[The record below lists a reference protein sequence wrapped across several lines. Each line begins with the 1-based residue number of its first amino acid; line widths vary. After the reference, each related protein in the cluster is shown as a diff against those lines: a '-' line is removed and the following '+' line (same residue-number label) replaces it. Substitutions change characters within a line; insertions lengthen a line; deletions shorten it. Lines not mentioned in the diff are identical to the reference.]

1 MYIAGGSALHLYTG
15 SRVTRDVDAAFSHR
29 IALPDD
35 LEVSYPAEDGNAALL
50 YFDRNYNDTLGL
62 LHEDAYDNAIPIALH
77 GVDRAVLDVRLLS
90 PLDLAVSKLGR
101 FSSQDRE
108 DIRTLARAGLINAD
122 ALRQRAE
129 EALGAYIGNLD
140 RLRGSIDIVQGH
152 RGALKHNCMK
162 GRRSDLSLA
171 LTETGR
177 SDASRRAR
185 NTAAA
190 PNTYDT

>member
-15 SRVTRDVDAAFSHR
+15 SRLTRDVDAAIR
-29 IALPDD
+29 
-35 LEVSYPAEDGNAALL
+35 
-50 YFDRNYNDTLGL
+50 
-62 LHEDAYDNAIPIALH
+62 
-77 GVDRAVLDVRLLS
+77 DVHLLS
-90 PLDLAVSKLGR
+90 QLDLTVSKPGR

-108 DIRTLARAGLINAD
+108 DIRTLARSGLINAD

-129 EALGAYIGNLD
+129 EALGRYIGNLD

-152 RGALKHNCMK
+152 RGALKHNCRK

-190 PNTYDT
+190 PNTYDA

>member
-1 MYIAGGSALHLYTG
+1 MSPAHPAHPH
-15 SRVTRDVDAAFSHR
+15 VHR
-29 IALPDD
+29 
-35 LEVSYPAEDGNAALL
+35 
-50 YFDRNYNDTLGL
+50 RWQ
-62 LHEDAYDNAIPIALH
+62 
-77 GVDRAVLDVRLLS
+77 
-90 PLDLAVSKLGR
+90 DLAVSKPGR

-108 DIRTLARAGLINAD
+108 DIRTLARSGLINAD

-129 EALGAYIGNLD
+129 EALGGCIGNLD

-152 RGALKHNCMK
+152 RGALKHNCRK
-162 GRRSDLSLA
+162 GRRSDHSLA

-190 PNTYDT
+190 PNTYDA